1 MRVHGGGQASIR
13 LAPTE
18 RTDVSKRPRAGCMGM
33 SESYALYFVADGHLL
48 PKVYSVMACTKP
60 RLPALIEFEKA
71 VKALIA
77 VAIAVAATTATA
89 RMVARDRDTDNG
101 G

>member
-1 MRVHGGGQASIR
+1 
-13 LAPTE
+13 
-18 RTDVSKRPRAGCMGM
+18 M

-77 VAIAVAATTATA
+77 VATAVAATTPPPILFQLATGIPKTVADSTAAAAAPTWNSMTAA
-89 RMVARDRDTDNG
+89 RIAA
-101 G
+101 